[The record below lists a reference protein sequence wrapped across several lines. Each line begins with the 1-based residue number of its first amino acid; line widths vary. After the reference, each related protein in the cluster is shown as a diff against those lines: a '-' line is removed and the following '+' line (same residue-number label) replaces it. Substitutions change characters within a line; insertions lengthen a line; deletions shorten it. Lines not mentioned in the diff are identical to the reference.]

1 MKTSSTLVRKAETL
15 LTPSDRHVL
24 AGIEKTLAKA
34 ARVGAEPKRL
44 AVLAFSGGLD
54 TSFCVPWLRER
65 GWDVVTVLVD
75 TGGFTP
81 EKVREIAKR
90 AKELGARRHFF
101 VDGRKEIYDRLI
113 SHCIRANGTYQ
124 QMYPVMCADR
134 YLIVE
139 KSVELARKVKAEAVA
154 HGCTGMGNDQARF
167 DVTLRA
173 LGCENILAPIR
184 DYQAMGG
191 GPVRDRETKFLE
203 ERGFAVA
210 KKHTRYSINQNVF
223 GVTISGSEIDRR
235 EEPAE
240 DAWTLTAPPEKT
252 PARPDR
258 VTIGFEGG
266 LPVSLG
272 GRRMHGIEILRRLN
286 ETAGRHGVGRFL
298 YTGDCVIGIKGRIAF
313 ECPGLH
319 TLLVAHRAIEE
330 ATLSKEQNQFKDVIG
345 RKWTELA
352 YNGLFYD
359 PLARNL
365 EGTLAAMQTHVGG
378 TVTVKLHRGT
388 ALPVAYE
395 SPYELRQKGTVYA
408 QTSSWSPDEAAAFVK
423 LYGLS
428 TVMAARR
435 PRPGRSR

>member
-1 MKTSSTLVRKAETL
+1 MKTPDSLVHKAEHL
-15 LTPSDRHVL
+15 LTDADRRAL

-34 ARVGAEPKRL
+34 VKVRAEKKRL

-75 TGGFTP
+75 TGGFSR
-81 EKVREIAKR
+81 EKVREIGRR
-90 AKELGARRHFF
+90 AKELGAKKHFF
-101 VDGRKEIYDRLI
+101 VDGRREIFDRLI

-139 KSVELARKVKAEAVA
+139 KSWEFARRLGAEAVA
-154 HGCTGMGNDQARF
+154 HGCTGMGNDQVRF

-173 LGCENILAPIR
+173 LGCDNIQAPIR
-184 DYQAMGG
+184 DFQAMGG
-191 GPVRDRETKFLE
+191 GPVRERERKFLE
-203 ERGFAVA
+203 ERGFPVA
-210 KKHTRYSINQNVF
+210 TKHTRYSINQNVF
-223 GVTISGSEIDRR
+223 GVTISGSEIDERR
-235 EEPAE
+235 EPAE
-240 DAWTLTAPPEKT
+240 DAWTLTAALEKT
-252 PARPDR
+252 PAKADR
-258 VTIGFEGG
+258 VTVGFEGG
-266 LPVSLG
+266 LPVSIG
-272 GRRMHGIEILRRLN
+272 GKKFHGTEILRRLN
-286 ETAGRHGVGRFL
+286 EVAGKHGVGRFL

-319 TLLVAHRAIEE
+319 TVLVAHRALEE
-330 ATLSKEQNQFKDVIG
+330 AVLSKEQNQFKDTVG

-365 EGTLAAMQTHVGG
+365 EVMLGEMQRHVTGA
-378 TVTVKLHRGT
+378 VTVKLHRGT

-395 SPYELRQKGTVYA
+395 SSHELRQRGTLYA
-408 QTSSWSPDEAAAFVK
+408 QTSSWSPDEATAFVK
-423 LYGLS
+423 LFGMS

-435 PRPGRSR
+435 PSPRKG

>member
-1 MKTSSTLVRKAETL
+1 MKTSTSLVRQAEAL
-15 LTPSDRHVL
+15 LTDSDRRTL
-24 AGIEKTLAKA
+24 ASIEKTLAKA
-34 ARVGAEPKRL
+34 TKGRPREEKRL

-54 TSFCVPWLRER
+54 TSFCVPWLMER
-65 GWDVVTVLVD
+65 GWDVITVLVD

-81 EKVREIAKR
+81 DKVREIGKR
-90 AKELGARRHFF
+90 ARDLGAKKHFF

-139 KSVELARKVKAEAVA
+139 KSVAFAKRFKADAVA
-154 HGCTGMGNDQARF
+154 HGCTGMGNDQVRF

-173 LGCENILAPIR
+173 LGCDTILAPIR
-184 DYQAMGG
+184 DFQAMGG
-191 GPVRDRETKFLE
+191 GPVRDREKTFLE
-203 ERGFAVA
+203 ERGFPVS

-223 GVTISGSEIDRR
+223 GVTISGSEIDRH

-240 DAWTLTAPPEKT
+240 DAWTITAPQEKT
-252 PARPDR
+252 PAKADR

-286 ETAGRHGVGRFL
+286 ELAGKHGVGRFL

-319 TLLVAHRAIEE
+319 TVLVAHRALEE
-330 ATLSKEQNQFKDVIG
+330 ATLSKEQNQFKDGIG
-345 RKWTELA
+345 KKWTELA

-365 EGTLAAMQTHVGG
+365 EVMLEEMQRWVGG
-378 TVTVKLHRGT
+378 TVTVKFHRGT
-388 ALPVAYE
+388 VLPVAYE
-395 SPYELRQKGTVYA
+395 TPHEMRQKGTMYA
-408 QTSSWSPDEAAAFVK
+408 QTSSWTPDEATAFVK
-423 LYGLS
+423 LFGLS
-428 TVMAARR
+428 TVTAARR
-435 PRPGRSR
+435 PRP

>member
-1 MKTSSTLVRKAETL
+1 MKTSASLVRQAEAL
-15 LTPSDRHVL
+15 LTDSERKTL
-24 AGIEKTLAKA
+24 ASIEKTLAKA
-34 ARVGAEPKRL
+34 AKSPRREERRL

-54 TSFCVPWLRER
+54 TSFCVPWLQER
-65 GWDVVTVLVD
+65 GWDVITVLVD
-75 TGGFTP
+75 TGGFSP
-81 EKVREIAKR
+81 DKIREIGRR
-90 AKELGARRHFF
+90 AKDLGAKKHFF

-139 KSVELARKVKAEAVA
+139 KSVDFARRFKADAVA
-154 HGCTGMGNDQARF
+154 HGCTGMGNDQVRF

-173 LGCENILAPIR
+173 LGCDNILAPIR
-184 DYQAMGG
+184 DFQAMGG
-191 GPVRDRETKFLE
+191 SPVRDREKAFLE
-203 ERGFAVA
+203 ERGFPVS

-240 DAWTLTAPPEKT
+240 DAWTLTASPDRT
-252 PARPDR
+252 PAKADR

-266 LPVSLG
+266 LPVSLNG
-272 GRRMHGIEILRRLN
+272 KKMHGIEILRRLN
-286 ETAGRHGVGRFL
+286 EVAGKHGVGRFI

-319 TLLVAHRAIEE
+319 TVLVAHRALEE
-330 ATLSKEQNQFKDVIG
+330 SVLSKEQNQFKDGIG
-345 RKWTELA
+345 KKWTELA

-359 PLARNL
+359 PLERNL
-365 EGTLAAMQTHVGG
+365 EGMLQAMQRDVKG

-388 ALPVAYE
+388 VLPVAYE
-395 SPYELRQKGTVYA
+395 SPNELRQKGTVYA
-408 QTSSWSPDEAAAFVK
+408 QSSAWTPDEATAFVK
-423 LYGLS
+423 LFGMS
-428 TVMAARR
+428 TVTAARR
-435 PRPGRSR
+435 DRK

>member
-1 MKTSSTLVRKAETL
+1 MKSPDRLVQKADTL
-15 LTPSDRHVL
+15 LSDSDRRTL
-24 AGIEKTLAKA
+24 AGIERTLARA
-34 ARVGAEPKRL
+34 AKDGREKRRL

-75 TGGFTP
+75 TGGFSRD
-81 EKVREIAKR
+81 KIAEIARR
-90 AKELGARRHFF
+90 AKQLGAKKHFF
-101 VDGRKEIYDRLI
+101 VDGRREIYDRLI
-113 SHCIRANGTYQ
+113 SHCIRANGAYQ
-124 QMYPVMCADR
+124 DAYPVMCADR

-139 KSVELARKVKAEAVA
+139 KSVDVARRLGADAVA
-154 HGCTGMGNDQARF
+154 HGCTGMGNDQVRF

-184 DYQAMGG
+184 DFQSLGG
-191 GPVRDRETKFLE
+191 GPVREREMAWLE
-203 ERGFAVA
+203 ERGFPVQRR
-210 KKHTRYSINQNVF
+210 HSRYSVNQNVF

-240 DAWTLTAPPEKT
+240 DAWTITAAPEKT
-252 PARPDR
+252 PARGER
-258 VTIGFEGG
+258 VKIGFEKG

-286 ETAGRHGVGRFL
+286 ETAGKHGVGRFI

-319 TLLVAHRAIEE
+319 TIMVAHRALEE

-345 RKWTELA
+345 KKWTDLA
-352 YNGLFYD
+352 YNGLFTD

-365 EGTLAAMQTHVGG
+365 EAMLEQMQRFVTG
-378 TVTVKLHRGT
+378 TVTMKLQRGAAT
-388 ALPVAYE
+388 AVGYDT
-395 SPYELRQKGTVYA
+395 PYEMRLKGTMYA
-408 QTSSWSPDEAAAFVK
+408 QSSSWNPDEASAFVK
-423 LYGLS
+423 LFGLS
-428 TVMAARR
+428 TVTASRR
-435 PRPGRSR
+435 PK